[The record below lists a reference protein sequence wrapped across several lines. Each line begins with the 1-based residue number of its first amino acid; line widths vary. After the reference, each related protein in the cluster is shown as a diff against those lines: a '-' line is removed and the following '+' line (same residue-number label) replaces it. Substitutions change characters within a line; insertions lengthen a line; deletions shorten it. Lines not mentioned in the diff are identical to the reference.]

1 MRRFNPFSG
10 KVQNGLEA
18 NTFDVGNVKITV
30 RNVIAK
36 GGFSSVYLARDA
48 VHVSTKQ
55 YALRHIVCNDS
66 ESLDLVMK
74 EIKVTSLLKGH
85 LKVVTLVAHDV
96 FDMSRTKEALLFMEF
111 CDNSLVSIMESRG
124 NGYYKDK
131 KALLIFRDVCDAVFS
146 MHGQSPPI
154 THRYVEICICEK
166 QRMLYSKNIKE
177 CPMMH
182 VLSSVKWLL
191 SAVLTVLSPGI
202 IEHMVSLH
210 D

>member
-1 MRRFNPFSG
+1 MRRLNPFSG

-30 RNVIAK
+30 RNVIAE

-55 YALRHIVCNDS
+55 YTLRHIVCNDS

-74 EIKVTSLLKGH
+74 EIKVTGLLKGH

-96 FDMSRTKEALLFMEF
+96 FDMSRTKEALLLMEF

-154 THRYVEICICEK
+154 AHRYVEICICEK